1 MATIGSPY
9 TFASMD
15 GNLRLAAILH
25 NEVSLL
31 LADRASLYNHP
42 AIVNYGDIA
51 GSGSETIRVP
61 LLGIDGY
68 DTMSSRNESTSP
80 LSETDLTYLAPEI
93 TVARYVLHR
102 GLSDLAAMTNSG
114 GGPSLDMLVNDF
126 AGAFEMT
133 VTSQICALFGSF
145 SNSVGTATVDLS
157 VDDFFAAIF
166 QLEQSNVNGRPMAVL
181 APVQVSD
188 LQNSIR
194 QEGGA
199 LQFVP
204 ATQAML
210 EAKGQGYIGE
220 FAGVD
225 IFKSDKVATSTGRQ
239 GAMFV
244 RGAIGYA
251 EGRMAPNP
259 MLAGQVQAN
268 GPVVIDVDRTHGDT
282 TDLIGNAYFGVA
294 ELQDA
299 MGVLIETDA

>member
-1 MATIGSPY
+1 MATIASPY
-9 TFASMD
+9 KFSLMD

-31 LADRASLYNHP
+31 LADRASLRNHP
-42 AIVNYGDIA
+42 SIVNYGNIA

-61 LLGIDGY
+61 LLGVDGY
-68 DTMSSRNESTSP
+68 DLMASTTEATAPSSATA
-80 LSETDLTYLAPEI
+80 LTYLAPEI
-93 TVARYVLHR
+93 TVARFALQR
-102 GLSDLAAMTNSG
+102 AISDLALMTNSG
-114 GGPSLDMLVNDF
+114 GGPSLDILVQDF

-145 SNSVGTATVDLS
+145 SNSVGSATVDLS
-157 VDDFFAAIF
+157 VDDFFAAVF
-166 QLEQSNVNGRPMAVL
+166 QLEQSNVTGKPVAVL

-199 LQFVP
+199 LQYIP

-210 EAKGQGYIGE
+210 EAKGQGYVGE

-239 GAMFV
+239 GGMFV
-244 RGAIGYA
+244 RGAIGYC
-251 EGRMAPNP
+251 EGSMTAPA
-259 MLAGQVQAN
+259 MLGSAVQAN
-268 GPVVIDVDRTHGDT
+268 GPVVIDIDRSFGDT

-294 ELQDA
+294 ELQDS

>member
-1 MATIGSPY
+1 MATIASPY
-9 TFASMD
+9 KFSLMD

-31 LADRASLYNHP
+31 LADRASLRNHP
-42 AIVNYGDIA
+42 AIVNYGNIA

-68 DTMSSRNESTSP
+68 DLMASTNEATAPSSATA
-80 LSETDLTYLAPEI
+80 LTYLAPEI
-93 TVARYVLHR
+93 TVARFALQR
-102 GLSDLAAMTNSG
+102 AISDLAQMTNGG
-114 GGPSLDMLVNDF
+114 GGPSLDILVQDF
-126 AGAFEMT
+126 AGAFDMT

-145 SNSVGTATVDLS
+145 SNSVGTSTVDLS
-157 VDDFFAAIF
+157 VDDFFAAVF
-166 QLEQSNVNGRPMAVL
+166 QLEQSNVTGKPVAVL
-181 APVQVSD
+181 APVQISD

-199 LQFVP
+199 LQYIP

-210 EAKGQGYIGE
+210 ESKGQGFVGE

-225 IFKSDKVATSTGRQ
+225 LFKSDKVATSTGRQ
-239 GAMFV
+239 GGMFV

-251 EGRMAPNP
+251 EGSMTAPA
-259 MLAGQVQAN
+259 MLGSQVQAN
-268 GPVVIDVDRTHGDT
+268 GPVVIDIDRSFGDT

-294 ELQDA
+294 ELQDS

>member
-1 MATIGSPY
+1 MATIASPY
-9 TFASMD
+9 KFSLMD

-31 LADRASLYNHP
+31 LADRASLRNHP
-42 AIVNYGDIA
+42 SIVNYGNIA

-61 LLGIDGY
+61 LLGVDGY
-68 DTMSSRNESTSP
+68 DLMASTNEATAPSSATA
-80 LSETDLTYLAPEI
+80 LTYLAPEI
-93 TVARYVLHR
+93 TVARFALQR
-102 GLSDLAAMTNSG
+102 AISDLAQMTNSG
-114 GGPSLDMLVNDF
+114 GGPSLDILVQDF

-145 SNSVGTATVDLS
+145 SNSVGSATVDLS
-157 VDDFFAAIF
+157 VDDFFAAVF
-166 QLEQSNVNGRPMAVL
+166 QLEQSNVTGKPVAVL

-199 LQFVP
+199 LQYIP

-210 EAKGQGYIGE
+210 EAKGQGYVGE

-239 GAMFV
+239 GGMFV
-244 RGAIGYA
+244 RGAIGYC
-251 EGRMAPNP
+251 EGSMTAPA
-259 MLAGQVQAN
+259 MLGSAVQAN
-268 GPVVIDVDRTHGDT
+268 GPVVIDIDRSFGDT

-294 ELQDA
+294 ELQDS

>member
-1 MATIGSPY
+1 MATIASPY
-9 TFASMD
+9 TFSSMD

-42 AIVNYGDIA
+42 AIINYGNIA

-68 DTMSSRNESTSP
+68 DLMSSRNESTSP
-80 LSETDLTYLAPEI
+80 ASETALTYESPEI
-93 TVARYVLHR
+93 TVGRFVLQR
-102 GLSDLAAMTNSG
+102 GLSDLAAMTNAG
-114 GGPSLDMLVNDF
+114 GGPSLEMLVNDF
-126 AGAFEMT
+126 AGAYEMT

-166 QLEQSNVNGRPMAVL
+166 QLEQSNVNGRPVAVL

-188 LQNSIR
+188 LQSSIR

-225 IFKSDKVATSTGRQ
+225 VFKSDKVATSTGRQ
-239 GAMFV
+239 GGMWV
-244 RGAIGYA
+244 RGCLGMA
-251 EGRMAPNP
+251 EGRMAPSP
-259 MLAGQVQAN
+259 MLGGQVQVN
-268 GPVVIDVDRTHGDT
+268 GPVVIDIDRSHGDT

-294 ELQDA
+294 ELQDS

>member
-1 MATIGSPY
+1 MATIASPY
-9 TFASMD
+9 KFSLMD

-31 LADRASLYNHP
+31 LADRASLRNHP
-42 AIVNYGDIA
+42 SIVNYGNIA

-61 LLGIDGY
+61 LLGVDGY
-68 DTMSSRNESTSP
+68 DLMASTNEATAPSSATA
-80 LSETDLTYLAPEI
+80 LTYLAPEI
-93 TVARYVLHR
+93 TVARFALQR
-102 GLSDLAAMTNSG
+102 AISDLAQMTNSG
-114 GGPSLDMLVNDF
+114 GGPSLDILVQDF

-145 SNSVGTATVDLS
+145 SNSVGSATVDLS
-157 VDDFFAAIF
+157 VDDFFAAVF
-166 QLEQSNVNGRPMAVL
+166 QLEQSNVTGKPVAVL

-199 LQFVP
+199 LQYIP

-210 EAKGQGYIGE
+210 EAKGQGYVGE

-239 GAMFV
+239 GGMFV
-244 RGAIGYA
+244 RGAIGYC
-251 EGRMAPNP
+251 EGSMTAPA
-259 MLAGQVQAN
+259 MLGSAVQAN
-268 GPVVIDVDRTHGDT
+268 GPVVIDIDRSFGDT

-294 ELQDA
+294 ELQDS
-299 MGVLIETDA
+299 MGVLIETDE